1 MIKINFSFF
10 CDNIEKNKV
19 ILESSYFFKDIFSF
33 KNIAVV
39 GLSPNPVRPSN
50 YVSKYMLENGY
61 NIIPVNPGYKS
72 IFNLECF
79 PSLDSIPYSID
90 IVNVFRN
97 SKYVLPIIKDALFIK
112 SKVIWLQDGIESNEG
127 KILALKSGVKFVS
140 NDCILRRHRSL

>member
-1 MIKINFSFF
+1 MVGYN
-10 CDNIEKNKV
+10 EKK
-19 ILESSYFFKDIFSF
+19 FFKDIFEL

-39 GLSPNPVRPSN
+39 GLSPNPARPSN

-61 NIIPVNPGYKS
+61 NIIPVNPGHKS
-72 IFNLECF
+72 IFDIECF
-79 PSLDSIPYSID
+79 SSLDRIPYSID

-112 SKVIWLQDGIESNEG
+112 SKVIWLQDGVESNEG

>member
-1 MIKINFSFF
+1 MDDS
-10 CDNIEKNKV
+10 
-19 ILESSYFFKDIFSF
+19 FFKDILSF

-39 GLSPNPVRPSN
+39 GLSPNSARPSN

-72 IFNLECF
+72 IFNIECF

-97 SKYVLPIIKDALFIK
+97 SKYVLPIIKDALLIK
-112 SKVIWLQDGIESNEG
+112 SKVIWLQDGVESNEG

>member
-1 MIKINFSFF
+1 MDDS
-10 CDNIEKNKV
+10 
-19 ILESSYFFKDIFSF
+19 FFKDIFSF

-39 GLSPNPVRPSN
+39 GLSPNSARPSN

-72 IFNLECF
+72 IFNIECF

-112 SKVIWLQDGIESNEG
+112 SKVIWLQDGVESNEG
-127 KILALKSGVKFVS
+127 KILALKSGVKFIS

>member
-1 MIKINFSFF
+1 M
-10 CDNIEKNKV
+10 DN
-19 ILESSYFFKDIFSF
+19 SFFKDIFSF

-61 NIIPVNPGYKS
+61 SIIPVNPGYKS
-72 IFNLECF
+72 IFNIECF

-127 KILALKSGVKFVS
+127 KILAQKSGVKFVF
-140 NDCILRRHRSL
+140 NDCNLRRHRSL

>member
-1 MIKINFSFF
+1 M
-10 CDNIEKNKV
+10 DN
-19 ILESSYFFKDIFSF
+19 SFFKDIFSF

-79 PSLDSIPYSID
+79 PSLDCIPYSID

-127 KILALKSGVKFVS
+127 KILAQKSGVKFVF

>member
-1 MIKINFSFF
+1 M
-10 CDNIEKNKV
+10 DN
-19 ILESSYFFKDIFSF
+19 SFFKDIFSF
-33 KNIAVV
+33 KDIAVV

-72 IFNLECF
+72 IFNIECF
-79 PSLDSIPYSID
+79 PSLDSIPHSID

-97 SKYVLPIIKDALFIK
+97 SKYVLPIIKEALFIK
-112 SKVIWLQDGIESNEG
+112 SKVIWLQDGVESNEG

>member
-1 MIKINFSFF
+1 M
-10 CDNIEKNKV
+10 DN
-19 ILESSYFFKDIFSF
+19 SFFKDIFSF

-39 GLSPNPVRPSN
+39 GLSPNPARPSN

-72 IFNLECF
+72 IFNIECY
-79 PSLDSIPYSID
+79 PSLDSIPFSID

-112 SKVIWLQDGIESNEG
+112 SKVIWLQDGVISNEG
-127 KILALKSGVKFVS
+127 KILAQKSGVKFVY
-140 NDCILRRHRSL
+140 NDCILRRHRRL

>member
-1 MIKINFSFF
+1 MDDS
-10 CDNIEKNKV
+10 
-19 ILESSYFFKDIFSF
+19 FFKDIFSF

-39 GLSPNPVRPSN
+39 GLSPNSARPSN

-72 IFNLECF
+72 IFNIECF

-112 SKVIWLQDGIESNEG
+112 SKVIWLQDGVISNEG

>member
-1 MIKINFSFF
+1 M
-10 CDNIEKNKV
+10 DN
-19 ILESSYFFKDIFSF
+19 SFFKDIFSF

-79 PSLDSIPYSID
+79 PSLDSIPHSID

-127 KILALKSGVKFVS
+127 KILAQKSGVKFVF

>member
-1 MIKINFSFF
+1 M
-10 CDNIEKNKV
+10 DN
-19 ILESSYFFKDIFSF
+19 SFFKDIFSF
-33 KNIAVV
+33 KDIAVV
-39 GLSPNPVRPSN
+39 GLSPNPARPSN

-79 PSLDSIPYSID
+79 PSLDSIPHSID

-97 SKYVLPIIKDALFIK
+97 SKYVLPIIKDALFMK
-112 SKVIWLQDGIESNEG
+112 SKVIWLQDGVESNEG

>member
-1 MIKINFSFF
+1 M
-10 CDNIEKNKV
+10 DN
-19 ILESSYFFKDIFSF
+19 SFFKDIFSF

-39 GLSPNPVRPSN
+39 GLSPNPARPSN

-72 IFNLECF
+72 IFNIECF

-97 SKYVLPIIKDALFIK
+97 SKYVLPIIKEALFIK
-112 SKVIWLQDGIESNEG
+112 SKVIWLQDGVESNEG

>member
-1 MIKINFSFF
+1 M
-10 CDNIEKNKV
+10 DN
-19 ILESSYFFKDIFSF
+19 SFFKDIFSF
-33 KNIAVV
+33 KDIAVV
-39 GLSPNPVRPSN
+39 GLSPNSARPSN

-72 IFNLECF
+72 IFNIECF

-97 SKYVLPIIKDALFIK
+97 SKYVLPIIKDALLIK
-112 SKVIWLQDGIESNEG
+112 SKVIWLQDGVESNEG

-140 NDCILRRHRSL
+140 NDCILRRHMSL

>member
-1 MIKINFSFF
+1 MDDS
-10 CDNIEKNKV
+10 
-19 ILESSYFFKDIFSF
+19 FFKDIFSF

-39 GLSPNPVRPSN
+39 GLSPNLARPSN

-72 IFNLECF
+72 IFNIECF

-112 SKVIWLQDGIESNEG
+112 SKVIWLQDGVISNEG
-127 KILALKSGVKFVS
+127 KILAQKSGVKFVC
-140 NDCILRRHRSL
+140 NDFILRIHRRL

>member
-1 MIKINFSFF
+1 MIAYNEKRFF
-10 CDNIEKNKV
+10 
-19 ILESSYFFKDIFSF
+19 ESIFEL

-39 GLSPNPVRPSN
+39 GLSPNPARPSN

-72 IFNLECF
+72 IFNIECF

-112 SKVIWLQDGIESNEG
+112 SKVIWLQDGVESNEG

>member
-1 MIKINFSFF
+1 MDDS
-10 CDNIEKNKV
+10 
-19 ILESSYFFKDIFSF
+19 FFKDIFSY

-39 GLSPNPVRPSN
+39 GLSPNPARPSN

-72 IFNLECF
+72 IFNIECF
-79 PSLDSIPYSID
+79 PSLDIIPYSID

-97 SKYVLPIIKDALFIK
+97 SKYVLPIIKDALLIK
-112 SKVIWLQDGIESNEG
+112 SKVIWLQDGVESNEG

>member
-1 MIKINFSFF
+1 MDNSFF
-10 CDNIEKNKV
+10 KN
-19 ILESSYFFKDIFSF
+19 IFSF
-33 KNIAVV
+33 KDIAVV
-39 GLSPNPVRPSN
+39 GLSPNPARPSN

-61 NIIPVNPGYKS
+61 NIIPVNPGHKS
-72 IFNLECF
+72 IFDIKCY
-79 PSLDSIPYSID
+79 PSLDRIPHSID

-112 SKVIWLQDGIESNEG
+112 SKVIWLQDGVESNEG

>member
-1 MIKINFSFF
+1 
-10 CDNIEKNKV
+10 
-19 ILESSYFFKDIFSF
+19 
-33 KNIAVV
+33 
-39 GLSPNPVRPSN
+39 
-50 YVSKYMLENGY
+50 MLENGY

-79 PSLDSIPYSID
+79 PSLNRIPHSID

-112 SKVIWLQDGIESNEG
+112 SKVIWLQDGVESNEG